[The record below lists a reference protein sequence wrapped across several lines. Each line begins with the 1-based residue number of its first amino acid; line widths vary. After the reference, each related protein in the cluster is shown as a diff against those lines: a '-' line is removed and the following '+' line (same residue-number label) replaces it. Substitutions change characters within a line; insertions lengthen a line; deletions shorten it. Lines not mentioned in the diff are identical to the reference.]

1 MEQTKPAGCQ
11 NDSLS
16 TIISIFDVHTKCPS
30 EIKIGKPASRTMFF
44 FFVLFSGANCCCI
57 KSFLFFFFFGKNMY
71 LLIALYLLYAL
82 MRIQGCIQGIQE
94 HVLKVNTT

>member
-57 KSFLFFFFFGKNMY
+57 KSFLFFFFFLAKICTY
-71 LLIALYLLYAL
+71 
-82 MRIQGCIQGIQE
+82 
-94 HVLKVNTT
+94 